1 MSNNALSAFNDAL
14 LEHVDKDQAVK
25 LRALINDARGRNGL
39 VIECIRT
46 CLVCL
51 GCWVVL
57 LIFASGCYVLG
68 ILDYDTILDVA
79 VIPLILA
86 PLISV
91 CLVMGY
97 DNHLSEL
104 KDRLDKIIGGQ

>member
-1 MSNNALSAFNDAL
+1 MSNSALSAFNDAL
-14 LEHVDKDQAVK
+14 LEYVDKDQAVK
-25 LRALINDARGRNGL
+25 LRALINDARGRDGL

-51 GCWVVL
+51 GCWIVF
-57 LIFASGCYVLG
+57 LIFVSGCYVLG
-68 ILDYDTILDVA
+68 TLDYGTVSDLA
-79 VIPLILA
+79 VITLA
-86 PLISV
+86 ISLLISV
-91 CLVMGY
+91 CLVIGY